1 MTVSQWLIVKTM
13 TNIQLNK
20 IDTDEDYS
28 RNAFS
33 ALNWISAF
41 LVLNITW
48 DKESESGLLI
58 IKNAVSTTIII

>member
-1 MTVSQWLIVKTM
+1 MTVSQCLIVKTM
-13 TNIQLNK
+13 KNIQLNK

-41 LVLNITW
+41 LALNITW
-48 DKESESGLLI
+48 DKESES
-58 IKNAVSTTIII
+58 